1 MKELFE
7 EATGVYAGTLQ
18 EDMIDTVKKTKKL
31 CCDVL
36 IPQFFTKQ
44 VKYPLTYVPLWAT
57 VLPLKKGDKVLV
69 TFNQGNL
76 KYPILYKN
84 ASELEDSFFN
94 KFNLPSNTLN
104 AEETVSVI
112 KIGVDSYLLK
122 TNSYTVLRNGS
133 SSCIILSDNE
143 TYVCG
148 SDVTVLSTGTSN
160 IKGNT
165 VKIDGNN
172 VTVKGNQTDI
182 ESSTGVSIKGSL
194 MDLKTVL
201 DKLLDGIVNSAST
214 AVTAQ
219 AYATA
224 LSVVAESIKVML
236 NDVLR

>member
-18 EDMIDTVKKTKKL
+18 EDMVDTVKRTKKL

-36 IPQFFTKQ
+36 IPQFFTNQ

-112 KIGVDSYLLK
+112 KIGVNSYLLK
-122 TNSYTVLRNGS
+122 TNSYTVLRNGG

-148 SDVTVLSTGTSN
+148 NDVTVLSTGTSN

-172 VTVKGNQTDI
+172 VTVNGNQTNI

-201 DKLLDGIVNSAST
+201 DNLLDGIASSAST

-224 LSVVAESIKVML
+224 LSTVAEGIKEML
-236 NDVLR
+236 NGVLR